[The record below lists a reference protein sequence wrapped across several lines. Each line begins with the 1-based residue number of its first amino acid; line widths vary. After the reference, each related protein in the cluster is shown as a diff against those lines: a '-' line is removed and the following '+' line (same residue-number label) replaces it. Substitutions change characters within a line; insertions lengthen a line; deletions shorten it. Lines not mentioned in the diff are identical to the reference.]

1 MKNKNLLLFGAA
13 ALGLF
18 VIYKIAIK
26 PRIVKKAATKAVE
39 DYTKQT
45 GLPETMANPLE
56 YTEYKE
62 V

>member
-26 PRIVKKAATKAVE
+26 PRIVKKAATKAIE
-39 DYTKQT
+39 DYTTQV

-56 YTEYKE
+56 FTEYKE